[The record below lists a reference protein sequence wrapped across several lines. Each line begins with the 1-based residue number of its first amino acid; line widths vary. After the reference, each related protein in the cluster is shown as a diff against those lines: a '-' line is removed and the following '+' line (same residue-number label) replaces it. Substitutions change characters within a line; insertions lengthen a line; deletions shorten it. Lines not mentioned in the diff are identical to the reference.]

1 MCAKS
6 GCCAHRDRNPRTSAR
21 STRTCPPYVT
31 QSSGMTDV
39 LGFRITRSP
48 SPMWRTVYNLE
59 EEKNQCGANSKP
71 TTGMEANVIEVGQV
85 FGRLTVVAWRGGKS
99 SLWQCRC
106 ICGTEKVV
114 RASSLRGGNTRSC
127 GCLLREIRD
136 QQTAHQVKPGQVF
149 GRLTVVAAERRENYE
164 TSWRCL
170 CICGGET
177 EVRESSL
184 RGRQYQVVRLPI
196 PSKSDRISQAT
207 DRVSS
212 QRRLK
217 ELLDAPPDAVAA
229 DAARAES

>member
-1 MCAKS
+1 
-6 GCCAHRDRNPRTSAR
+6 
-21 STRTCPPYVT
+21 
-31 QSSGMTDV
+31 
-39 LGFRITRSP
+39 
-48 SPMWRTVYNLE
+48 
-59 EEKNQCGANSKP
+59 
-71 TTGMEANVIEVGQV
+71 VIEVGQV

-164 TSWRCL
+164 TSWRCR

-184 RGRQYQVVRLPI
+184 RGGNTKSCGCLSRENQIAFRLLISSAAII
-196 PSKSDRISQAT
+196 PQHT
-207 DRVSS
+207 
-212 QRRLK
+212 RRAYRC
-217 ELLDAPPDAVAA
+217 E
-229 DAARAES
+229 